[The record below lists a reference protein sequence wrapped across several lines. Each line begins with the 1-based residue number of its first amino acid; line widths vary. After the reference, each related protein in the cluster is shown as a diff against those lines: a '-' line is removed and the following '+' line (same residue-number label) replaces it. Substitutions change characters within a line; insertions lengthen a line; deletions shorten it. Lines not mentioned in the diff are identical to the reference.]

1 MDKMRE
7 AFEAWAGIGHL
18 LSRDLCWSDQ
28 YEAPRTQAAWEAWQ
42 AATAQCVPEGFVVVP
57 KEPTEAMHVAAVRTA
72 IHCHGNDDFPPRVY
86 KAMLDAAPKPG
97 EQA

>member
-57 KEPTEAMHVAAVRTA
+57 KEPTREMLDAYVNQNLKFQSGRS
-72 IHCHGNDDFPPRVY
+72 DWR
-86 KAMLDAAPKPG
+86 AMLEAAPKPG
-97 EQA
+97 EQAKDET

>member
-57 KEPTEAMHVAAVRTA
+57 KEPTQEMCQQGQWKAKEWPT
-72 IHCHGNDDFPPRVY
+72 FPLRIVPIYR
-86 KAMLDAAPKPG
+86 AMLEAAKKPG
-97 EQA
+97 EQS